1 MEDQRNFIVAAVLCI
16 MVLLGWQFLY
26 AIPQME
32 RQKAIQE
39 AEAQRQSEQAPTASN
54 TDIPAP
60 SQTNRAADLVEGL
73 DPSAKALPRD
83 EALALSPRVT
93 IKSDKVDGS
102 IALKGALFD
111 DLHLMS
117 YRETLDPE
125 SSVITLLSPVNSQA
139 PYFAKF
145 SWRGP
150 EDGNVAVPTD
160 ETVWAVKGNSTLTPT
175 SPVTLAWSNGQG
187 LEFEREIAVDD
198 NYLFTVK
205 DSVQNNG
212 SAEVTLYPYAII
224 NRKGTPDITGIW
236 ILHEGLIGVFN
247 QTLETFGY
255 RALRDGE
262 SLKAETT
269 GGWLGITD
277 KYWMTALIPDQTK
290 TIFAR
295 FIENARDPSDSYQ
308 ADFVQNGLTIAP
320 GTTTQNTTHFFAG
333 AKKVGLIDKYRAELN
348 IDRFDLAI
356 DWGWFYF
363 ITKPLFYILD
373 WSNQATGNF
382 GIAILLLTVLIKI
395 AFFPLAN
402 KSYEAM
408 SKMKKL
414 QPEMIKLRDR
424 YQDDKVKQQQELME
438 LYKKEK
444 INPLAGCLPVLIQ
457 IPVFF
462 ALYKVLFV
470 TIEMRH
476 APFFGWIQD
485 LAAPDPTSIFN
496 LFGLIPIDLPQILMV
511 GIWPIIMGATMFLQ
525 TKMNPAPNDPM
536 QEKIFLYM
544 PIVFTFVLASFPAGL
559 VIYWAWNNVLSILQ
573 QYVIMR
579 RNGVDLEWEK
589 KFSSLFTMFQSADDK
604 SKEGL
609 AAPAVPSTEAG
620 AASAN
625 ADGETPQDKPRA
637 DGK

>member
-1 MEDQRNFIVAAVLCI
+1 MEDQRNFIIAAALCI
-16 MVLLGWQFLY
+16 AVLLGWQFFY

-39 AEAQRQSEQAPTASN
+39 AEAERQATVAETPSG
-54 TDIPAP
+54 TDIPTP
-60 SQTNRAADLVEGL
+60 GQDNRAADLVEGL
-73 DPSAKALPRD
+73 DPSAKTLPRS
-83 EALALSPRVT
+83 EALALSPRVA
-93 IKSDKVDGS
+93 IKTEKVDGS
-102 IALKGALFD
+102 IALKGGLFD
-111 DLHLMS
+111 DLHLLS
-117 YRETLDPE
+117 YRETIEED
-125 SSVITLLSPVNSQA
+125 SDVITLLSPVQSDA

-150 EDGNVAVPTD
+150 EDGQVAVPTD
-160 ETVWAVKGNSTLTPT
+160 ETVWSVKSGTTLTPT
-175 SPVTLAWSNGQG
+175 TPVTLSWANGQG
-187 LEFEREIAVDD
+187 LIFEREIAVDD

-205 DSVQNNG
+205 DSVRNT
-212 SAEVTLYPYAII
+212 SAQTVTLYPYAII

-236 ILHEGLIGVFN
+236 ILHEGMIGVFN

-255 RALRDGE
+255 RALKDGE
-262 SLKAETT
+262 TFKTETT

-277 KYWMTALIPDQTK
+277 KYWMTALIPDQTR
-290 TIFAR
+290 TIFGR

-308 ADFVQNGLTIAP
+308 ADFVQNGLTIAA
-320 GTTTQNTTHFFAG
+320 GADIQNTTHFFAG
-333 AKKVGLIDKYRAELN
+333 AKKVSLIDKYEEQLN
-348 IDRFDLAI
+348 ITRFDLAI

-373 WSNQATGNF
+373 WSNHALGNF
-382 GIAILLLTVLIKI
+382 GLAILLLTVLIKI
-395 AFFPLAN
+395 VFFPLAN

-408 SKMKKL
+408 SKMKKM

-424 YQDDKVKQQQELME
+424 YADDKMKQQQELME

-476 APFFGWIQD
+476 APFFGWVQD

-511 GIWPIIMGATMFLQ
+511 GIWPIIMGVTMFLQ

-559 VIYWAWNNVLSILQ
+559 VIYWAWNNVLSIIQ

-589 KFSSLFTMFQSADDK
+589 KFGSLF
-604 SKEGL
+604 GL
-609 AAPAVPSTEAG
+609 AATPSPTANPELATPSVDAPDVATTPAS
-620 AASAN
+620 
-625 ADGETPQDKPRA
+625 DDKKDDSPKPEQRA
-637 DGK
+637 D

>member
-1 MEDQRNFIVAAVLCI
+1 MEDQRNFILAATLCI
-16 MVLLGWQFLY
+16 MVLLGWQFFY

-32 RQKAIQE
+32 RQKQIQE
-39 AEAQRQSEQAPTASN
+39 AEALRNAETEQTVSN

-60 SQTNRAADLVEGL
+60 GATNRAADLVEGL
-73 DPSAKALPRD
+73 DPSAQALPRE
-83 EALALSPRVT
+83 EALALSPRVA
-93 IKSDKVDGS
+93 IKSDTVDGS
-102 IALKGALFD
+102 IALKGAFFD
-111 DLHLMS
+111 DLRLLR
-117 YRETLDPE
+117 YRETLDE
-125 SSVITLLSPVNSQA
+125 SSNIITLLSPVQSQT

-150 EDGNVAVPTD
+150 EDSNVIVPTD
-160 ETVWAVKGNSTLTPT
+160 ETLWTVSGNSTLAPGA
-175 SPVTLAWSNGQG
+175 PVTLTWANGQG
-187 LEFEREIAVDD
+187 LTFEREIALDD
-198 NYLFTVK
+198 NYLFTVT
-205 DSVQNNG
+205 DRVQNNSG
-212 SAEVTLYPYAII
+212 AEVTLYPYAII
-224 NRKGTPDITGIW
+224 NRKGTPNITGIW

-247 QTLETFGY
+247 ETLETYGY
-255 RALRDGE
+255 SSLKDGE
-262 SLKAETT
+262 TFKQETT

-290 TIFAR
+290 TFFGR

-320 GTTTQNTTHFFAG
+320 GTNTENVTHFFAG
-333 AKKVGLIDKYRAELN
+333 AKKVSLIDQYRADLN

-373 WSNQATGNF
+373 WSNNATGNF
-382 GIAILLLTVLIKI
+382 GVAILLLTVLIKI

-414 QPEMIKLRDR
+414 QPEMIRLRDR
-424 YQDDKVKQQQELME
+424 YKDDKMKQQQELME

-559 VIYWAWNNVLSILQ
+559 VIYWAWNNVLSIAQ
-573 QYVIMR
+573 QYIIMR
-579 RNGVDLEWEK
+579 RNGVDPEWDK
-589 KFSSLFTMFQSADDK
+589 KIVSLFTQMTGK
-604 SKEGL
+604 TKEEL
-609 AAPAVPSTEAG
+609 AAPAVSASETGAEPAEGEAEST
-620 AASAN
+620 SK
-625 ADGETPQDKPRA
+625 KPRA
-637 DGK
+637 D